1 MSSTDKTLMYP
12 EARMHLR
19 QLGFDQTEQT
29 IDELVEGDYLR
40 DYSTVVE
47 FIDSTSDT
55 VFHES
60 IATKFNNPA
69 FNFTGF
75 MMVIYNSVLAHQFV
89 FFDINKKCK
98 FN

>member
-19 QLGFDQTEQT
+19 QLGFDQLEQT

-47 FIDSTSDT
+47 FIDPTDDT

-69 FNFTGF
+69 FNFVGF